1 MEFIKGLG
9 FLLLIV
15 ATAFAPLFGLYY
27 IIKNLVGIFDRS
39 VYGRKVDLKYAEIVL
54 SSKFTYYQKLDSRGK
69 ARFMRRLHRFIEN
82 KDFIGSGGI
91 NLTDEMIVMIS
102 ASAIQLT
109 FGLKEYKLNHFSKIF
124 VYPKAFYSK
133 ISKQYHKGETN
144 LAGAIVLSWSHF
156 LEGYSKPNDKIN
168 LGLHE
173 MAHALRFDKFKS
185 DEYDRFFNRYYD
197 KWQVVAKE
205 EFKKTRDHGD
215 TFFREYGGTNV
226 NEFFAVCVEAY
237 FESPAEFRR
246 LHPGI
251 YAHMRILLNQD
262 PLEDFNSFS
271 ANRNN
276 YRKVHNPD
284 FEPQGKMIYS
294 TRFNTKN
301 ILSLLFAAGVWI
313 FLLVSNISNGI
324 SGDQVFFGLILLV
337 AGYYI
342 TENAFSRI
350 SFYENGIHVTS
361 LVPPVFKRYTKF
373 SYGEVIC
380 VEFEQHAFDETND
393 NIIIVYLD
401 NGKIR
406 KRKFIDDFSRD
417 EILQFA
423 DFLVAKKVAVKL
435 NALAKYS
442 GNFTQRY

>member
-9 FLLLIV
+9 ILLLVV

-27 IIKNLVGIFDRS
+27 IIKNLVGLFDRS
-39 VYGRKVDLKYAEIVL
+39 VYGRKVDLKYAEIIL
-54 SSKFTYYQKLDSRGK
+54 SSKFAYYQKLDSWGK

-91 NLTDEMIVMIS
+91 ILTDEMIVLIS
-102 ASAIQLT
+102 ACAIQLT

-133 ISKQYHKGETN
+133 VSKQYHKGETN

-197 KWQVVAKE
+197 KWQVVAKG
-205 EFKKTRDHGD
+205 EFQKTREGD

-226 NEFFAVCVEAY
+226 NEFFAVCVESY
-237 FESPAEFRR
+237 FEAPAEFKR

-262 PLEDFNSFS
+262 PLEDFNNFS
-271 ANRNN
+271 ASRNN

-284 FEPQGKMIYS
+284 FEPEGKMIYK
-294 TRFNTKN
+294 TRFGSKN

-313 FLLVSNISNGI
+313 FMLVSNINNGI
-324 SGDQVFFGLILLV
+324 SGDQVFFGIILLV

-350 SFYENGIHVTS
+350 SFYANGIHVKS
-361 LVPPVFKRYTKF
+361 LVPSLFKRYTKF
-373 SYGEVIC
+373 SYEEVIC
-380 VEFEQHAFDETND
+380 VEFEQHSFDETND
-393 NIIIVYLD
+393 QIIIVYLD

-406 KRKFIDDFSRD
+406 KRTFIDDFSRD

-423 DFLVAKKVAVKL
+423 DFLVARKVAVKL

-442 GNFTQRY
+442 RPLTPRY